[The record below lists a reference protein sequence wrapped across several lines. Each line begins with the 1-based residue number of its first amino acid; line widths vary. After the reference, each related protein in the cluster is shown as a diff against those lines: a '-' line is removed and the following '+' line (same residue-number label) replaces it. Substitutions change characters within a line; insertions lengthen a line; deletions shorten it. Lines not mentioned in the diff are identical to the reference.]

1 MNRKI
6 KSNLLIVF
14 FLLVGLVSC
23 ISPFIC
29 TFFYDLYS
37 THVIIDYEAREL
49 NYHKITQ
56 ESLHKK
62 SEIRFGLLDFQ
73 KNSITNRKTH
83 SQKDKITFEEG
94 DMLGYI
100 TIPRIDSLI
109 PIYEGKTD
117 AILQKGVGHL
127 KQDTKKT
134 CLPFLGKNKNC
145 VLAGHSGLSSARLFS
160 DLDKLSIDDV
170 FYIRVRSKYYEY
182 KVIEISINTPD
193 KAEEYL
199 QIEKG
204 KDICTLV
211 TCTPVPLNSHRLLVK
226 GERIKY
232 DGLFNRANLKERQI
246 NQNTVSFF
254 VCIGIVLFL
263 FILLFL
269 VRRKGKRK

>member
-73 KNSITNRKTH
+73 KNLITNHKTH
-83 SQKDKITFEEG
+83 SQKDIITFEEG

-127 KQDTKKT
+127 EGTS
-134 CLPFLGKNKNC
+134 LPVGGENTHS
-145 VLAGHSGLSSARLFS
+145 VLTGHRGLPSSKLFT
-160 DLDKLSIDDV
+160 D
-170 FYIRVRSKYYEY
+170 
-182 KVIEISINTPD
+182 
-193 KAEEYL
+193 
-199 QIEKG
+199 
-204 KDICTLV
+204 
-211 TCTPVPLNSHRLLVK
+211 
-226 GERIKY
+226 
-232 DGLFNRANLKERQI
+232 I
-246 NQNTVSFF
+246 NQM
-254 VCIGIVLFL
+254 
-263 FILLFL
+263 
-269 VRRKGKRK
+269 RKGDILK